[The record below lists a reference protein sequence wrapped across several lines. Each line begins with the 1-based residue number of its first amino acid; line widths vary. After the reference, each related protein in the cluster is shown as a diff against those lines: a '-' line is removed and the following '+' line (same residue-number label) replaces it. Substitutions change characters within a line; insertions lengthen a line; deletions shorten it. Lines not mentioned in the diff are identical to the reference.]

1 MANYVMNRI
10 HFDTDEDT
18 AREIFAAIQ
27 KDANG
32 NDSETKRKSG
42 PGTIDFNKLIPVFG
56 TWEKLSSLEEA
67 ATTQSPYFWPSLYA
81 LVENWPERT

>member
-42 PGTIDFNKLIPVFG
+42 PGTIDFNKLVPMPQKF
-56 TWEKLSSLEEA
+56 LE
-67 ATTQSPYFWPSLYA
+67 TGKW
-81 LVENWPERT
+81 